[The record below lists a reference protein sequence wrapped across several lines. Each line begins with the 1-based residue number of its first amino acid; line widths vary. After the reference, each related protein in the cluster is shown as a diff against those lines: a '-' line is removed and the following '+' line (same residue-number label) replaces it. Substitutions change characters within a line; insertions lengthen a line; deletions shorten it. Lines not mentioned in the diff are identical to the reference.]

1 MRNHRTAKKG
11 AGGKL
16 WMALLIVLI
25 ILLSIVLAG
34 LLYVSHLL
42 GLINFPGDSGGF
54 ISKEELLAYLEGH
67 REEYDPNYDGE
78 ILDSEDIRLETME
91 GELIY
96 DENVINILLVG
107 QDARPGE
114 TRARAD
120 AMILCSYHKVTKE
133 LTLTS
138 FMRDLYVE
146 IPDYPAHKLNAAYA
160 WGGMNLLERTLA
172 WNFGIVVDGTF
183 CVDFSSFASV
193 IDEIGGVDIALTAA
207 EARYLNGNLY
217 REGVNHLDGQTA
229 LTYARIRSIGNGD
242 FERTSRQQK
251 VINAIVEQSRG
262 MSLRELNRMLETVL
276 PLLSTNMKKSEIL
289 DYAAVLLP
297 NVANL
302 KMNEKQRVPAE
313 GAYRNAWVSDMAVLL
328 PDLEKNREILK
339 DTIYNS

>member
-1 MRNHRTAKKG
+1 MRNRRTGKKG
-11 AGGKL
+11 ARI

-25 ILLSIVLAG
+25 ILLSVVLAG

-42 GLINFPGDSGGF
+42 GLINFPGNTGGF

-67 REEYDPNYDGE
+67 REEFDPNYDGE

-91 GELIY
+91 GELIH
-96 DENVINILLVG
+96 DPNVINILLVG

-114 TRARAD
+114 TRARGD

-138 FMRDLYVE
+138 FLRDLYVE
-146 IPDYPAHKLNAAYA
+146 IPDYPAHKLNSAFA
-160 WGGMNLLERTLA
+160 WGGMELLERTLA

-183 CVDFSSFASV
+183 CVDFTSFASV
-193 IDEIGGVDIALTAA
+193 IDEIGGVDIDLTAA
-207 EARYLNGNLY
+207 EARYLDGNKY
-217 REGVNHLDGQTA
+217 REGMNHLDGQTA
-229 LTYARIRSIGNGD
+229 LTYSRIRSIGNGD
-242 FERTSRQQK
+242 FDRTSRQQK
-251 VINAIVEQSRG
+251 VINAIVQQCRG

-276 PLLSTNMKKSEIL
+276 PLLSTNMKKSEIV

-297 NVANL
+297 NAANIQI
-302 KMNEKQRVPAE
+302 KQKQRIPTE

-328 PDLEKNREILK
+328 PDLAKNRELLNSS
-339 DTIYNS
+339 IYSS